1 MFRIHDDFVG
11 GNISVKAILGNDIVL
26 ENQLRTTQED
36 WFYWAFCVENAQG
49 RTLTFRMQKNRVGY
63 FGPAV
68 SHDLITWHWLE
79 QADGESFTYT
89 FAKDENKVYFA
100 HDMLY
105 HPARFEAFASQHG
118 LAVHTLCSGHK
129 VEKRR
134 SVPYVTFGNGSRHM
148 LLTARHHACE
158 STGNYVMEGLLT
170 GLLAHPLP
178 DTTVF
183 CVPFVDYDGV
193 LDGDQGKS
201 RAPYDHNRD
210 YGADVA
216 SIYPECAAIRKYAE
230 SHGCVYGFDFHS
242 PWHLGNENDEVFIV
256 QKNPPKLP
264 ALNRFGEL
272 FEEEC
277 RKDETALQ
285 YRHANDYPPDTG
297 WNVGKTQCGALMTYR
312 PENKLAFTLETTY
325 FGKEGN
331 KVSQENMLAMGRCF
345 ARALHAFDKENHR

>member
-1 MFRIHDDFVG
+1 MLRIHSDFTG
-11 GNISVKAILGNDIVL
+11 GNISVLDVTGDVVILD
-26 ENQLRTTQED
+26 NQLRDTQED

-49 RTLTFRMQKNRVGY
+49 RTLTFRMQQNRVGY

-68 SHDLITWHWLE
+68 SHDLISWHWADS
-79 QADGESFTYT
+79 ADGDSFTYT
-89 FAKDENKVYFA
+89 FGENEDKVYFA

-105 HPARFEAFASQHG
+105 HPAHFEAFAAQHG
-118 LAVHTLCSGHK
+118 LTIAELCKGHK
-129 VEKRR
+129 GKGR
-134 SVPYVTFGNGSRHM
+134 SVPCVTIGSGSRHV

-158 STGNYVMEGLLT
+158 STGNYVLEGVLSYLI
-170 GLLAHPLP
+170 AHPLP

-193 LDGDQGKS
+193 IDGDQGKS

-210 YGADVA
+210 YGADVN
-216 SIYPECAAIRKYAE
+216 SIYPECAAIRAYAE
-230 SHGCVYGFDFHS
+230 AHGCVYGFDFHS
-242 PWHLGNENDEVFIV
+242 PWHLGNENDRVFVV

-277 RKDETALQ
+277 RAHPEALQ
-285 YRHANDYPPDTG
+285 YRHADDYPPDTG

-312 PENKLAFTLETTY
+312 PENLLAFTLETAY
-325 FGKEGN
+325 FGTEGN
-331 KVSQENMLAMGRCF
+331 KVSAERMRAMGQCF
-345 ARALHAFDKENHR
+345 ARALHAFAKEHDA